1 MLHFPT
7 RKLLPTTDVYF
18 YHHLKECIA
27 ASPWQSVSDVRP
39 IKAVSPTVFICGRHA
54 LISRY
59 ATKSDLRKLERLKPA
74 HVSYLIDDDIRGALD
89 APELPADYR
98 ERLGRFVSGIL
109 PEIEAMADRVV
120 TPSPSIAA
128 LYADRPCDLLDPGYI
143 SVCRDFGHFDD
154 PDTVRIAFLGTRS
167 HVGDLDFLTGAL
179 SDLCVRRPGLEL
191 VTYLG
196 RHTPADLRRL
206 RNVRAEAPMSWHAYK
221 VAVLGRERFHI
232 AIAPML
238 DTRFN
243 RARSFN
249 KFLDHAAVG
258 AFGLYGRQPA
268 FEAVVASPDHGVL
281 LGADPDE
288 WAAELER
295 CVADVSALRGP
306 AMAAAA
312 HAEGIGAPQRVRAF
326 WSRHLGFELTQ

>member
-1 MLHFPT
+1 MLHFPI

-18 YHHLKECIA
+18 YHHLKDRIA
-27 ASPWQSVSDVRP
+27 VAPWQSVSDARP
-39 IKAVSPTVFICGRHA
+39 IKALSPTVFICGGHA

-59 ATKSDLRKLERLKPA
+59 ASRSDLRKLARLKPA
-74 HVSYLIDDDIRGALD
+74 RVSYLIDDDIRAALE

-109 PEIEAMADRVV
+109 PEIEAMADCVV
-120 TPSPSIAA
+120 TPSPAIAA
-128 LYADRPCDLLDPGYI
+128 LYADLPCELLDPGYI

-154 PDTVRIAFLGTRS
+154 PGTVRIAFLGTRS
-167 HVGDLDFLTGAL
+167 HLADLDFLTGTLA
-179 SDLCVRRPGLEL
+179 DLCAGRADVEL

-196 RHTPADLRRL
+196 RHTPDDLKRL
-206 RNVRAEAPMSWHAYK
+206 PNVRTEAPMSWHAYK
-221 VAVLGRERFHI
+221 TGVLGGERFHI

-238 DTRFN
+238 DTAFN

-268 FEAVVASPDHGVL
+268 LETAVTAADHGL
-281 LGADPDE
+281 LLNADPAE
-288 WAAELER
+288 WAEKLQS
-295 CVADVSALRGP
+295 CVADIGALRSR
-306 AMAAAA
+306 AIAAAA
-312 HAEGIGAPQRVRAF
+312 RAEEIGAPDRVRAF
-326 WSRHLGFELTQ
+326 WSRHLNFESEA